1 MAYIGKGLD
10 NLGDVQ
16 TLDNITFN
24 AGAGPYN
31 LQQGG
36 VQVTNAD
43 TDSILISI
51 DGVVQ
56 GGNYTV
62 NSSAGQ
68 ITFDFSVSSSSTCD
82 WIKLYGTGVQLTP
95 KDNSVTTAKLAA
107 SAVTEP
113 KIASGSITPAKFST
127 SGVAAGNVIK
137 VNDAGNAWELGNA
150 SSAEVY
156 GFETFF
162 TASTLNRTV
171 TVVSSGGNKYAIDGV
186 TQDTVEL
193 LKGNTYKFDQS
204 DSSNSGHPLVFSTNA
219 NNSPSAPYTTGVT
232 TSGTPG
238 SAGAYTQIVVASDAP
253 TLYYY
258 CSNHSNMGG
267 TANVSTPADNTLRV
281 ITTNQGQDN
290 ISASTYTNFSDVL
303 YAASGFTWSISNGEL
318 IATI

>member
-24 AGAGPYN
+24 NGAGPYN